1 MDNVEIVLIFC
12 LHITLWV
19 SHTLTNCTHHKQ
31 IFVKLCTCD
40 CVSNY
45 VAFEK
50 INFLICLM
58 HFGSEEW
65 KDWRNL
71 LKFDFFFFCLEK
83 FGFVKHLNSWTYISY
98 HKNSFSNVSIE
109 NVFQIFK
116 IFVSSGFDRSSL
128 FFNRSKREEENS
140 VFQLKVSGL
149 LDSFLIPFD

>member
-19 SHTLTNCTHHKQ
+19 SHTLTSCTHHKQ

-45 VAFEK
+45 EAFEK

-71 LKFDFFFFCLEK
+71 LKFDFFFLEK
-83 FGFVKHLNSWTYISY
+83 FGFVKHKHLNSWTYISY

-128 FFNRSKREEENS
+128 FFDRSKREEENS

-149 LDSFLIPFD
+149 LDFFLIPFD